1 LIHFYKRF
9 SLWDFVVAGY
19 SIIDINMSGTKE
31 PKTLRK
37 VFVGGLN
44 YNTTDETLKEYFSR
58 YGELVD
64 SVVMKFQDKERS
76 RGFGFVEYASL
87 EEVDKCQA
95 ARPHKIDGKTVET
108 KRATPRDEAAGPG
121 LAHGQSVMKLFVG
134 GIKEEI
140 EEEDMKEFFSQY
152 GTITDIVR
160 MKDKNTG
167 QKRGFGFVEFN
178 DYDPV
183 DKLVLT
189 VPHSIKGFKID
200 VKKALPKDQ
209 NRGPQGGSWGGNRG
223 GGGGG
228 DYGGGFGGGRSGG
241 YGGNQGGFGNYGGG
255 QSSGGYHT
263 SGGGGGNFGNFSGGS
278 GGMGGY
284 GNGGGGYGGGGGWGA
299 SEQGSW
305 GGGYSTGG
313 GGPMRNGGSSG
324 GFGGGMGGGAGGRG
338 GRGGPYQGGRGAR
351 GGGRGRGGR

>member
-1 LIHFYKRF
+1 
-9 SLWDFVVAGY
+9 
-19 SIIDINMSGTKE
+19 MSGNKE

-140 EEEDMKEFFSQY
+140 EEDDMKEFFSQF

-160 MKDKNTG
+160 MKDKDTG
-167 QKRGFGFVEFN
+167 KKRGFGFVEFN

-223 GGGGG
+223 GGGG
-228 DYGGGFGGGRSGG
+228 DSYGGFGGGRSGG
-241 YGGNQGGFGNYGGG
+241 YGGNQGGYGGGGGFGNFGGG
-255 QSSGGYHT
+255 QSSGGGYNT
-263 SGGGGGNFGNFSGGS
+263 SGGGGSFGSFGGGS
-278 GGMGGY
+278 GGMGGF
-284 GNGGGGYGGGGGWGA
+284 GSGGGGGYGGGGGWGGG
-299 SEQGSW
+299 SEQGGW
-305 GGGYSTGG
+305 GGGYGSG
-313 GGPMRNGGSSG
+313 GGPMRNGGSGGSG
-324 GFGGGMGGGAGGRG
+324 GFGGG
-338 GRGGPYQGGRGAR
+338 GRGGPYQGGRGGR
-351 GGGRGRGGR
+351 GGGGRGRGGR